1 VVTLEEMFVLAIERR
16 DAAEP
21 VGSTGTLLAE
31 GVDAIGKKL
40 LEEAAESWIAARH
53 EGPEQVALELSQVLY
68 YVALL
73 ATRAGVGLDELYERL

>member
-1 VVTLEEMFVLAIERR
+1 MTLEEMFALA
-16 DAAEP
+16 AARKAAPEP
-21 VGSTGTLLAE
+21 EGSTGTLLAA

-53 EGPEQVALELSQVLY
+53 ETSEQVALELSQVLY

-73 ATRAGVGLDELYERL
+73 ATRAGVGLDELYEQL

>member
-1 VVTLEEMFVLAIERR
+1 MTLEEMFALAVERR
-16 DAAEP
+16 DAPEP
-21 VGSTGTLLAE
+21 TGSTGTLLAE

-53 EGPEQVALELSQVLY
+53 ETREQVALELSQVLY

>member
-1 VVTLEEMFVLAIERR
+1 VTLEEMFALAAERR
-16 DAAEP
+16 DAP
-21 VGSTGTLLAE
+21 VPAGSTGTLLAE

-53 EGPEQVALELSQVLY
+53 ETREQVALELSQVLY

-73 ATRAGVGLDELYERL
+73 AVRSDVGLDELYERL

>member
-1 VVTLEEMFVLAIERR
+1 MFALAVARR
-16 DAAEP
+16 DAPEP
-21 VGSTGTLLAE
+21 RGSTGQLLAA

-53 EGPEQVALELSQVLY
+53 ETPEQVALELSQVLY

-73 ATRAGVGLDELYERL
+73 AARAGVTLDDVYAQL

>member
-1 VVTLEEMFVLAIERR
+1 MFALAAERR

-21 VGSTGTLLAE
+21 TGSTGTLLA
-31 GVDAIGKKL
+31 GDVDAIGKKL

-53 EGPEQVALELSQVLY
+53 ETREQVALELSQVLY

-73 ATRAGVGLDELYERL
+73 ATRTGVALDDLYEHL

>member
-1 VVTLEEMFVLAIERR
+1 VTLEEMFALAAERR
-16 DAAEP
+16 DAPEP
-21 VGSTGTLLAE
+21 EGSTGALLAA

-53 EGPEQVALELSQVLY
+53 ETREQVALELSQVLY

-73 ATRAGVGLDELYERL
+73 ATRAGVGLDELYGQL

>member
-1 VVTLEEMFVLAIERR
+1 VTLEEIFAL
-16 DAAEP
+16 AAERKAAP
-21 VGSTGTLLAE
+21 VPQGSTGQLLAG

-53 EGPEQVALELSQVLY
+53 ETREQVALELSQVLY

-73 ATRAGVGLDELYERL
+73 ATATDVGLDELYEHL

>member
-1 VVTLEEMFVLAIERR
+1 VTLEEIFALAAERR
-16 DAAEP
+16 AAVEP
-21 VGSTGTLLAE
+21 VGSTGTLLAA

-53 EGPEQVALELSQVLY
+53 ETPEDLALELSQVLY

-73 ATRAGVGLDELYERL
+73 ATHQGVSLDDLYARL

>member
-1 VVTLEEMFVLAIERR
+1 MFALAERRR

-21 VGSTGTLLAE
+21 EGSTGALLAA

-53 EGPEQVALELSQVLY
+53 ETREQLALELSQVLY
-68 YVALL
+68 YVAVL
-73 ATRAGVGLDELYERL
+73 ATHAGVGLDELYERL

>member
-1 VVTLEEMFVLAIERR
+1 MTLEEMFALAVERR
-16 DAAEP
+16 DAPEP
-21 VGSTGTLLAE
+21 EGATGALLAA

-53 EGPEQVALELSQVLY
+53 ETSEQVALELSQVLY

-73 ATRAGVGLDELYERL
+73 ATRAGVGLDELYEQL

>member
-1 VVTLEEMFVLAIERR
+1 MFALAVARR
-16 DAAEP
+16 DAPEP
-21 VGSTGTLLAE
+21 VGATGTLLAE

-53 EGPEQVALELSQVLY
+53 ETREQVALELSQVLY

-73 ATRAGVGLDELYERL
+73 ATRAGVGLDELYEHL

>member
-1 VVTLEEMFVLAIERR
+1 VTLEEMFALA
-16 DAAEP
+16 AARKAAVEP
-21 VGSTGTLLAE
+21 EGSTGQLLAA

-53 EGPEQVALELSQVLY
+53 ETREQVALELSQVLY

-73 ATRAGVGLDELYERL
+73 ATASDVALDELYQKL

>member
-1 VVTLEEMFVLAIERR
+1 VTLEEMFALA
-16 DAAEP
+16 AARKAAPEP
-21 VGSTGTLLAE
+21 QGATGALLGA

-53 EGPEQVALELSQVLY
+53 ETREQVALELSQVLY

-73 ATRAGVGLDELYERL
+73 ATSADVGLDELYDHL